1 VSGSGAEEAEEGM
14 TEKGQIDIEEV
25 RRELQ
30 EQMAQ
35 KGTEKLAVRSG
46 DGWTAHV
53 REKHDSLA
61 T

>member
-1 VSGSGAEEAEEGM
+1 M
-14 TEKGQIDIEEV
+14 TEKGQITLAAEMGKPVDIEEV

-30 EQMAQ
+30 EQMAL

-53 REKHDSLA
+53 REKHGC
-61 T
+61 